1 MNTKRKIVYG
11 VAHNDYAGRIKENGK
26 HIRSYRSW
34 ISMLSRCYGEKELN
48 NRPSYK
54 GCSVCDE
61 WLLFS
66 NFKKWFDDPTNGYQ
80 NGYCLDKDILIKG
93 NKVYS
98 PNTCCFVPNEIN
110 TLLLESNNSRKPNGI
125 KGVYKTKV
133 NTFIAGYSNGKE
145 KRVYLGSF
153 KTLKEAK
160 LAYSTFKEKRVKSI
174 AQEYFDKGKIT
185 LKVYKALMN
194 YKAYYGKRSN
204 NNKEG
209 YWLESI

>member
-80 NGYCLDKDILIKG
+80 NGYCLDKDILVKG

-110 TLLLESNNSRKPNGI
+110 TLLLESNKSRKPNGI
-125 KGVYKTKV
+125 KGVYKTKF
-133 NTFIAGYSNGKE
+133 NTFIAGYSDGKG
-145 KRVYLGSF
+145 KRVHLGSF
-153 KTLKEAK
+153 KTLEEAK

-194 YKAYYGKRSN
+194 YKAY
-204 NNKEG
+204 
-209 YWLESI
+209 

>member
-98 PNTCCFVPNEIN
+98 PNTCCFVPNEIRAESQMVSKAFIRQSLIP
-110 TLLLESNNSRKPNGI
+110 LLLDIVMGKGNVFILVVLKP
-125 KGVYKTKV
+125 
-133 NTFIAGYSNGKE
+133 
-145 KRVYLGSF
+145 
-153 KTLKEAK
+153 
-160 LAYSTFKEKRVKSI
+160 
-174 AQEYFDKGKIT
+174 
-185 LKVYKALMN
+185 
-194 YKAYYGKRSN
+194 
-204 NNKEG
+204 
-209 YWLESI
+209 